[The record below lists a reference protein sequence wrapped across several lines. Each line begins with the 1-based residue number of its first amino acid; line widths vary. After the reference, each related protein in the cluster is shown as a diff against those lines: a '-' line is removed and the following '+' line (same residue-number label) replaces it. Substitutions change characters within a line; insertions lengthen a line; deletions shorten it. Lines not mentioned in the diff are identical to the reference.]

1 MIPTLTNPLVSIVVP
16 VFNAKDYVDA
26 CLDSLCTQDFHNIEV
41 IAVNDGSTDGSGDL
55 LVQRAAH
62 DPRVIVLTHPGNS
75 NRGVAA
81 SRNLGLN
88 RARGAYLWFVDAD
101 DRVRPGAV
109 SRLLGIAQ
117 ERSADVVAFNAEES
131 GAGLMPRHIYQKPKP
146 VNNLTGEAWF
156 ALSCQQKECPH
167 LVWLRFYRR
176 AYLQECRL
184 QFREGIVHEDI
195 AWIIEGDLRARHFVY
210 SESVLYD
217 YLRKSQSI
225 TGSGSDTSLMR
236 RAESMFDVVDQ
247 LRDINARLSLSAET
261 RSLLRAEWVGQG
273 LQVDRLRQDLTN
285 PAMRKALDDRLKRT
299 DFWRVLWKDATRLTR
314 KRQLAQV
321 MLRDLFQG

>member
-41 IAVNDGSTDGSGDL
+41 IAVNDGSTDGSGNL
-55 LVQRAAH
+55 LIQRAAH
-62 DPRVIVLTHPGNS
+62 DSRVIVLTHPGNS

-101 DRVRPGAV
+101 DRVLPDAV
-109 SRLLGIAQ
+109 SRLFAVAQ

-131 GAGLMPRHIYQKPKP
+131 GAGLRPRRIYQKPKP
-146 VNNLTGEAWF
+146 VNKLTGEAWF

-195 AWIIEGDLRARHFVY
+195 AWITEGDLRASHFVY
-210 SESVLYD
+210 SELVLYE
-217 YLRKSQSI
+217 YLRNSQSI
-225 TGSGSDTSLMR
+225 TGNDSDASLMR

-285 PAMRKALDDRLKRT
+285 PAMRKAIDDRLKRT
-299 DFWRVLWKDATRLTR
+299 DFWRALWKDATRLTR